1 MGAVDDLRSEL
12 EKLSPLCDEAQE
24 ITQRTQGINDSM
36 ERILS
41 RVTRSGIL
49 EPEISVAKQKLWV
62 RLAMALG
69 GGLAIGVVPMVI
81 MVLHPTWIVN
91 LITTICFVL
100 VVAVDLAVST
110 YDFVRSK
117 GRLSHVPVSML

>member
-1 MGAVDDLRSEL
+1 MGEIDDLRSEL

-24 ITQRTQGINDSM
+24 ITQRTQEINDSM

>member
-1 MGAVDDLRSEL
+1 MGEIDDLRSEL

-24 ITQRTQGINDSM
+24 ITQRTQEINDSM

-69 GGLAIGVVPMVI
+69 GRTRDWSRSDGDHGLAPYMDCQ
-81 MVLHPTWIVN
+81 LDYY
-91 LITTICFVL
+91 
-100 VVAVDLAVST
+100 DLL
-110 YDFVRSK
+110 
-117 GRLSHVPVSML
+117 RLGGCR